1 MNKTISE
8 PPGSSRSKRNV
19 LSFPNH
25 YSLPSQFAKPVQ
37 LDIALPSPYRSVD
50 DMVHDLRP
58 EEPVNCLRPATI
70 ATTAKWF
77 LRNFPG
83 DVMYAVKCNPDP
95 RVLRI
100 LARAGVK
107 HYDVASLQEVKLVAE
122 TLPGAKLYFMHPVKS
137 RHAVRDAY
145 FQYGVRDFSLD
156 SIDELEKILEATQ
169 GADDLNLYVRLGL
182 KDAGA
187 FMSGKFGVSL
197 ENAVELIQATRAK
210 SRKLGVCFHV
220 GSQCMDPEAY
230 AKTIQTV
237 VTLVA
242 EAGVKLDII
251 DVGGGFPSIYP
262 GMTPPSLAQYMKV
275 IKKSL
280 KSHALL
286 EHAQVVCEPGRALVA
301 EGGSVVVQVDARKG
315 NMLYIN
321 DGTYGSLFD
330 AGIPEFVYPVR
341 AIRPGGHFEGETME
355 FGFFGPTCDSMDA
368 MKGPFLLPSDI
379 KEGDWIEIGQLGAY
393 GQTLRTNFNGF
404 YTDFTVEVMDKPL
417 LSIFGIN

>member
-19 LSFPNH
+19 LSFPNK
-25 YSLPSQFAKPVQ
+25 YSPQFE
-37 LDIALPSPYRSVD
+37 IALPSPYRSVD

-70 ATTAKWF
+70 AQTAKWF

-83 DVMYAVKCNPDP
+83 DVMYAVKCNPDA
-95 RVLRI
+95 RVLKI

-107 HYDVASLQEVKLVAE
+107 HYDVASLAEVRLVAE
-122 TLPGAKLYFMHPVKS
+122 ALPGAKLYFMHPVKS
-137 RHAVRDAY
+137 RHAIRDAY

-156 SIDELEKILEATQ
+156 SHEELEKIMEVCQ

-187 FMSGKFGVSL
+187 FMSGKFGVPL
-197 ENAVELIQATRAK
+197 EQAAELIKACREKA
-210 SRKLGVCFHV
+210 RKLGVCFHV

-230 AKTIQTV
+230 AKTIQKV
-237 VTLVA
+237 VDLVA
-242 EAGVKLDII
+242 EAGVKLDVL
-251 DVGGGFPSIYP
+251 DVGGGFPSVYP
-262 GMTPPSLAQYMKV
+262 GMTPPALGNYMKV
-275 IKKSL
+275 IKKAL
-280 KSHALL
+280 KAHPSL
-286 EHAQVVCEPGRALVA
+286 EHVQVVAEPGRALVA

-321 DGTYGSLFD
+321 DGTYGALFD
-330 AGIPEFVYPVR
+330 AGIPGFVYPVR
-341 AIRPGGHFEGETME
+341 AIRPGGSFSPEIAE

-368 MKGPFLLPSDI
+368 MKGPFHLPADI